1 MDICPKAD
9 SPSPAISGTRALIFR
24 RRGIYVE
31 TAQSALTVIFKLIIS
46 GVTNVI
52 FVVLGTVNLQ
62 FQGRCVSTSLGSVLR
77 IVATYVVGTVWVI
90 M

>member
-31 TAQSALTVIFKLIIS
+31 TAQSALTVIFKLIIGGLVS
-46 GVTNVI
+46 LI
-52 FVVLGTVNLQ
+52 LVVLSTVNLQ
-62 FQGRCVSTSLGSVLR
+62 FQGLFVPISLWPVLR
-77 IVATYVVGTVWVI
+77 IVVAHVVGTV
-90 M
+90 